1 MQNSLVIGQS
11 QFIEST
17 YTQSMMQVFKVTNVR
32 QTLPTH
38 TKRDRTATSM
48 LRTKLMTIAALLICA
63 SAALSQTFTNPILG
77 GDHPDPTVVRE
88 GKDYYMTHSSFD
100 YLPGLVVFHSQDL
113 VNWEPIACALQANLG
128 SVWSPDICKH
138 KGKYYIYFTVSTKNS
153 EFHTYVVTASS
164 PYGPWS
170 TPTDLNVGK
179 WIDPCHVY
187 DEKTGKRWLFM
198 SGGHRIQ
205 LADDGLS
212 TIGSLEKIYDGW
224 PIPKDW
230 VVEGMAL
237 EGPKVK
243 KIGKYYYY
251 LNAEGGTAG
260 PPTAHMAVVAR
271 AESVD
276 GPWENCPDNPL
287 LHTYSAKEQ
296 WWSKGHASLI
306 DTPDGKW
313 WTIYHAYDKDRL
325 NRGRQMLLEPVELT
339 ADGWLKAP
347 TGADADKPLSLPIL
361 NKVKGKN
368 NGYDFSG
375 QLSHFRIGKE
385 WKGLLDYDAS
395 RFLTHGDTLT
405 IEARGDNPATSSPL
419 LFTAPDR
426 DYEMSARFETEG
438 AAEAGLILYYNKDFF
453 GGYGCSAK
461 AQNYWRRGK
470 RRDKGGNRMGHV
482 FWMKFV
488 FEDNI
493 AYGYLSRDGQVWSKM
508 QWGLELS
515 GYNHNTL
522 SDFLSL
528 LPGVY
533 CYGEGSVR
541 ISNFCYKK
549 R

>member
-1 MQNSLVIGQS
+1 MYITFNTLLLNMLRI
-11 QFIEST
+11 
-17 YTQSMMQVFKVTNVR
+17 KR
-32 QTLPTH
+32 QTIVIVFLLLALT
-38 TKRDRTATSM
+38 TTA
-48 LRTKLMTIAALLICA
+48 
-63 SAALSQTFTNPILG
+63 QTFTNPIMG
-77 GDHPDPTVVRE
+77 GDHPDPTIMRE
-88 GKDYYMTHSSFD
+88 GEDYYMTHSSFE
-100 YLPGLVVFHSQDL
+100 YLPGLTVFHSKDL
-113 VNWEPIACALQANLG
+113 VNWEPVACALHENLG
-128 SVWSPDICKH
+128 SVWSPDICRH
-138 KGKYYIYFTVSTKNS
+138 KGKYYIYFTVSTKKAG
-153 EFHTYVVTASS
+153 FHTYAVTADSIC
-164 PYGPWS
+164 GPWS
-170 TPTDLNVGK
+170 KAVDLNVGK

-212 TIGSLEKIYDGW
+212 TVGSLEKIYDGW

-260 PPTAHMAVVAR
+260 PATAHMAVVAR
-271 AESVD
+271 AKGVD
-276 GPWENCPDNPL
+276 GPWENCPNNPL
-287 LHTYSAKEQ
+287 VHTYSAKEQ

-313 WTIYHAYDKDRL
+313 WVIYHAYSKDRL

-339 ADGWLKAP
+339 ADGWLIAP
-347 TGADADKPLSLPIL
+347 TGADVDKPMAMPVNI
-361 NKVKGKN
+361 KTEKCGYT
-368 NGYDFSG
+368 YDFDKA
-375 QLSHFRIGKE
+375 LSHFRIGKE
-385 WKGLLDYDAS
+385 WKGLLDYDS
-395 RFLTHGDTLT
+395 TRFATNHDTLFVKAKGT
-405 IEARGDNPATSSPL
+405 DPASSSPL

-438 AAEAGLILYYNKDFF
+438 EAEAGLVLYYNQNFF

-461 AQNYWRRGK
+461 TQNYWRRGQ
-470 RRDKGGNRMGHV
+470 RRNKGSNCMGHV
-482 FWMKFV
+482 FWIKFV

-493 AYGYLSRDGQVWSKM
+493 AYGYLSRDGEQWNKM

-533 CYGEGSVR
+533 CYGEGGVKVSD
-541 ISNFCYKK
+541 FHYEK